1 MVIQILIHRA
11 AQILIH
17 RAARILIH
25 RAAQTQIHKVG
36 VRLFKHIVLL
46 SVLLHLL
53 ASQKSVNPTVTQ

>member
-17 RAARILIH
+17 RAA
-25 RAAQTQIHKVG
+25 QTQIHKVA
-36 VRLFKHIVLL
+36 VHLFKHIVLL
-46 SVLLHLL
+46 SVLLQLL

>member
-17 RAARILIH
+17 RAA
-25 RAAQTQIHKVG
+25 QTQIHKVA
-36 VRLFKHIVLL
+36 VHLFKHIVLL